1 MDNFLDFIV
10 KDIESKKT
18 LYKESPTKTKTNRKK
33 LYEMMESTEKKY
45 IGYQQNIYNY
55 LRVKKKS
62 LDIKDK
68 NTDLEKL
75 KQKIADLEKTK
86 ELLNPLNTYFEK
98 MGFDTLLYQINNY
111 YAFNFNSLN
120 NIING
125 FLEKFEQAGI
135 LLQSEDF
142 DYTYYVHEY
151 MTSFLEVYYK
161 KSTNYAK
168 VSEVF
173 EKIYF
178 LNPEIIEHIELN
190 FRKLIEKNKLK
201 FTSYILKMQKE
212 VMEKNKVNDY
222 LSCQEALKSSY
233 EELMTLTREDI
244 SEIIELSKTGSIDIE
259 QYMEDSKVRKTAF
272 STIIS
277 DAIDCN
283 NKKDMND
290 MSIVLEKLKNNIEEY
305 KNYLKYLPI
314 FKIFKEEYLKLVND
328 EKQDVEYRG
337 LKEIKEKIAKKE
349 EELARINRK
358 LFNNKASIFDFKN
371 EKNEK
376 KLKVESVY
384 KAKELYE
391 LYKTYDQEYFKDK
404 VMIILS
410 KTLTVSDL
418 LNLYYSF
425 DYFKKLAIRD
435 AFNIKSYDEIVKYS
449 NEFDDFAKNP
459 TNIIMPGVLVFDESN
474 IERVIA
480 NKYRLNNINISEED
494 LAANNLDLL
503 NNKISMILR
512 INSINNS
519 STTLEKIWFITKVEK
534 IIDNQAKDKSEI

>member
-1 MDNFLDFIV
+1 MDNFLDFIT

-18 LYKESPTKTKTNRKK
+18 LYQEAPTKTKTNRKK
-33 LYEMMESTEKKY
+33 LYEMMERAEEKY
-45 IGYQQNIYNY
+45 IDYQKNIYNY
-55 LRVKKKS
+55 LRAKKKS

-68 NTDLEKL
+68 NPDVEKL
-75 KQKIADLEKTK
+75 KQKIEYLENTK
-86 ELLNPLNTYFEK
+86 KLLNPLNTYFEK

-135 LLQSEDF
+135 LLQGDDF

-151 MTSFLEVYYK
+151 MNSFLEVYYK
-161 KSTNYAK
+161 KSTNYAN

-173 EKIYF
+173 EQIYF

-201 FTSYILKMQKE
+201 FTSYISKMQKE
-212 VMEKNKVNDY
+212 VMEKNKVKDY
-222 LSCQEALKSSY
+222 LSCQEALKTSY
-233 EELMTLTREDI
+233 EELMTLTRENVE
-244 SEIIELSKTGSIDIE
+244 EIIELSKTGNIDIE

-277 DAIDCN
+277 NTIDCS
-283 NKKDMND
+283 NKEDMD
-290 MSIVLEKLKNNIEEY
+290 DISIILEKLRNNIEEY

-314 FKIFKEEYLKLVND
+314 FKNFKEEYLKLVND
-328 EKQDVEYRG
+328 EKQNIEYHG
-337 LKEIKEKIAKKE
+337 LKDIKEKIAKKE
-349 EELARINRK
+349 EELSRINRK
-358 LFNNKASIFDFKN
+358 IFNNKASIFDFKN

-391 LYKTYDQEYFKDK
+391 LYKTYDREYFKDK
-404 VMIILS
+404 VMILLS
-410 KTLTVSDL
+410 KTLTISDL

-425 DYFKKLAIRD
+425 DYFKKLSIKNS
-435 AFNIKSYDEIVKYS
+435 FNIKSYDEIVKYS
-449 NEFDDFAKNP
+449 NEFDTFAKNP
-459 TNIIMPGVLVFDESN
+459 TNIVMPGVLVFDEGN

-519 STTLEKIWFITKVEK
+519 NTTIEKIWFITQVEK
-534 IIDNQAKDKSEI
+534 IITKKTEDKNKI